1 MREFTEILTSS
12 TIGKKPRLFF
22 KTVLLTLGLPVP
34 IFSLAERQGHL
45 GSGLVGRG
53 RRRGVQQKELR
64 KGRLACRSEDATQ
77 KRAQSGWPR
86 LSMVTNYSFNVL
98 KVKQVS
104 LSEVASGEGFFNTRD
119 FQALRALKPHATA
132 PGGT

>member
-22 KTVLLTLGLPVP
+22 KTVLTLGLPVP

-104 LSEVASGEGFFNTRD
+104 LSEPEVASGEGLLNTLPAARYGSG
-119 FQALRALKPHATA
+119 
-132 PGGT
+132 GGTKSY

>member
-1 MREFTEILTSS
+1 M
-12 TIGKKPRLFF
+12 
-22 KTVLLTLGLPVP
+22 P
-34 IFSLAERQGHL
+34 IFSLAERQGHP

-86 LSMVTNYSFNVL
+86 LSMVTNYSFNILGETSFFVRGGL
-98 KVKQVS
+98 RERIFEYSRLPGAS
-104 LSEVASGEGFFNTRD
+104 LEGPRGQN
-119 FQALRALKPHATA
+119 L
-132 PGGT
+132 GGPPIF

>member
-1 MREFTEILTSS
+1 M
-12 TIGKKPRLFF
+12 
-22 KTVLLTLGLPVP
+22 P
-34 IFSLAERQGHL
+34 IFSLAERQGHP

-86 LSMVTNYSFNVL
+86 LSMVTNYSSIFW
-98 KVKQVS
+98 VKQVS
-104 LSEVASGEGFFNTRD
+104 LSEVASGEGFFEYSR
-119 FQALRALKPHATA
+119 L
-132 PGGT
+132 PGASLEGPQVQNLGGPPIF